1 MPLLAHAKNPIGN
14 LFRRDRADREVDEE
28 LRSYLDRLTQEKIAS
43 GQDPAQARRQARI
56 ELGGPEQV
64 KESIREDRPTA
75 FIDSVAQDLRYAFR
89 LLRRSPAFTAA
100 TILTLAL
107 GIGATTALF
116 QRRQRCPSK
125 AAPHPQ
131 TKPRRRLA

>member
-64 KESIREDRPTA
+64 QASWRSARRATQ
-75 FIDSVAQDLRYAFR
+75 IDPLQALR
-89 LLRRSPAFTAA
+89 
-100 TILTLAL
+100 
-107 GIGATTALF
+107 
-116 QRRQRCPSK
+116 
-125 AAPHPQ
+125 HE
-131 TKPRRRLA
+131 